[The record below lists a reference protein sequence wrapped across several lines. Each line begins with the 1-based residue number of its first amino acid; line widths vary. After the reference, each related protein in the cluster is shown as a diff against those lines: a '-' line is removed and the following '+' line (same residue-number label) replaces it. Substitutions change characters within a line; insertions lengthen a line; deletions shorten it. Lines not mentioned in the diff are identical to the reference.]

1 MKKKIANAIQL
12 VLMVIVFVLLKL
24 PSVEA
29 YHVTASNPT
38 VGHISVFSLIE
49 AGMTFTT
56 WILYILFAIIVLM
69 CVVSIIAKSEHK
81 DAKIHST
88 LPIFWFIVLAYGIMV
103 STTNADGSAWVIVS
117 SKGFNGT
124 LVLGL
129 GFAVDVLGFLK
140 RSTLITGLQKEKLVI
155 KQVSD
160 ADELAKY
167 KELLDK
173 GVITQDEFEAKKK
186 QLLGL

>member
-1 MKKKIANAIQL
+1 MKKKIVNAIQL
-12 VLMVIVFVLLKL
+12 VLMLVVFVLLKL

-29 YHVTASNPT
+29 YHITASNPT
-38 VGHISVFSLIE
+38 AGHISVFSLIE

-56 WILYILFAIIVLM
+56 WILYLLFAIIMLM

-81 DAKIHST
+81 DAKIHCS
-88 LPIFWFIVLAYGIMV
+88 LPIFWFIVLAYGIIV

-117 SKGFNGT
+117 SEGFNGM

-129 GFAVDVLGFLK
+129 GLAVVVLGFLK
-140 RSTLITGLQKEKLVI
+140 RSTLITGLPKEKVVI

-167 KELLDK
+167 KDLLDK
-173 GVITQDEFEAKKK
+173 GVITQEEFDAKKK

>member
-12 VLMVIVFVLLKL
+12 VLMLIVFIILKL
-24 PSVEA
+24 PLIEA

-38 VGHISVFSLIE
+38 AGHISVLSLIQ

-56 WILYILFAIIVLM
+56 WILYILFAIIMLM
-69 CVVSIIAKSEHK
+69 CVVSIVVKSEHK

-88 LPIFWFIVLAYGIMV
+88 LPIFWFLALAYGMIV
-103 STTNADGSAWVIVS
+103 STTNSDGSAWVIVS
-117 SKGFNGT
+117 SKDFPGM

-129 GFAVDVLGFLK
+129 GLAVVVLGFLK
-140 RSTLITGLQKEKLVI
+140 RSTLITGLPKEKTVI
-155 KQVSD
+155 NQVSE
-160 ADELAKY
+160 ADELGKY

-173 GVITQDEFEAKKK
+173 GVITQEEFDAKKK

>member
-12 VLMVIVFVLLKL
+12 VLMLIVFVILKMPL
-24 PSVEA
+24 IEA

-38 VGHISVFSLIE
+38 AGHMSVLSLIH
-49 AGMTFTT
+49 ATMTFTT
-56 WILYILFAIIVLM
+56 WILYILFAIIMLM
-69 CVVSIIAKSEHK
+69 CVVSIVVKSEHK

-88 LPIFWFIVLAYGIMV
+88 LPIFWFFALVYGMIV
-103 STTNADGSAWVIVS
+103 STTNSDGSAWVIVS
-117 SKGFNGT
+117 SKDFPGM

-129 GFAVDVLGFLK
+129 GLAVVVLGFLK
-140 RSTLITGLQKEKLVI
+140 RSTLITGLPKEKTVI
-155 KQVSD
+155 NQVSE
-160 ADELAKY
+160 ADELGKY

-173 GVITQDEFEAKKK
+173 GVITQEEFDAKKK